1 MKQFWQRIN
10 SDRAY
15 KIKLAL
21 AFFLP
26 GVVVALILG
35 RIWPSQA
42 GLWQGLS
49 IACFLVAYILSGSN
63 VIVKAVRQLGR
74 KDWTNEYFLMT
85 VATIGAL
92 ILQAWAEAAAI
103 MIFYEIGE
111 YAQNLAVERSRQSIS
126 QLMDLAADTALVRR
140 EGEWLEVDP
149 YDVEPGEEILI
160 QAGAK
165 VPLDAVII
173 EGRGDLDT
181 SGLTGEA
188 LPRPVEEGDV
198 ILSGSLNLNSALIA
212 RTTTTYEDSTINKI
226 IELSGDA
233 ALRKGQ
239 TERLI
244 SRFARYYTPTVMLIA
259 LLVFLIPL
267 IFAGGHW
274 WVWLQRSMNLLV
286 ISCPCALV
294 LSVPLS
300 FFSGLGLAST
310 RGILIKGGDVLE
322 QLVHTHKIVFDK
334 TGTLTSGQLDL
345 VELKLAAD
353 DWPEERVLSLAHHLE
368 QGSAHPT
375 ALAIRRAAQERL
387 EAEQLEACAAIS
399 DMKELPGRGISGSFD
414 EEHYYLGNAKLMA
427 DLGLVVSSDDEDS
440 TVVYFAEGPAPAELG
455 AAAQG
460 ESDLQGKSGQ
470 PEEAISQ
477 AKVGSP
483 AKLLAAFYFRDEVKP
498 TAIDTLAELHR
509 LGVEHL
515 AMYSGDRE
523 PLVAKQAEILGLDD
537 YAGNLLPQEKLARLE
552 KDIAEK
558 PAGSAVCFVGDG
570 INDAP
575 SISLADVGI
584 AMGNVG
590 SDAAVEAADVVLIRD
605 EIETIPE
612 MIEISRKTMRVAQ
625 QNIILALGLKILIMV
640 LSIVGIGGMWLAIFA
655 DVGVTLIC
663 IANSFRITRG
673 SALSWARSKGAGL
686 FLPLK

>member
-1 MKQFWQRIN
+1 MRKFWQRLN
-10 SDRAY
+10 RERAF
-15 KIKLAL
+15 KIKVAL

-26 GVVVALILG
+26 GVLMSLIFS
-35 RIWPSQA
+35 RIWPSAA
-42 GLWQGLS
+42 GVWQGLS
-49 IACFLVAYILSGSN
+49 MAFYLVAYVLAGFN
-63 VIVKAVRQLGR
+63 VATKAVSQLGK

-92 ILQAWAEAAAI
+92 ILKAWAEAAAI

-111 YAQNLAVERSRQSIS
+111 YAQNLAVERSRQSINK
-126 QLMDLAADTALVRR
+126 LIDLAADTALVRR
-140 EGEWLEVDP
+140 EGEWVEVDP
-149 YDVEPGEEILI
+149 YEVEPGEEILI

-165 VPLDAVII
+165 VPLDAVIV

-188 LPRPVEEGDV
+188 LPRPVEEGDE
-198 ILSGSLNLNSALIA
+198 ILSGSLNLNSVLVA
-212 RTTTTYEDSTINKI
+212 RATTTYEDSTINKI

-244 SRFARYYTPTVMLIA
+244 TRFARYYTPTVMLIA
-259 LLVFLIPL
+259 LLVFLLPL
-267 IFAGGHW
+267 LFAGGHW

-310 RGILIKGGDVLE
+310 RGILIKGSDVLE
-322 QLVHTHKIVFDK
+322 QLVHTHKMVFDK

-345 VELKLAAD
+345 VDLKLAAD
-353 DWPEERVLSLAHHLE
+353 DWQEDNLLSLAHNLE

-375 ALAIRRAAQERL
+375 ALAIRRAAQEKITPDKL
-387 EAEQLEACAAIS
+387 QYYAAIS
-399 DMKELPGRGISGSFD
+399 EMKELPGRGITGKFEGQSF
-414 EEHYYLGNAKLMA
+414 YLGNAKLMA
-427 DLGLVVSSDDEDS
+427 DLGLTVSSDDDNS
-440 TVVYFAEGPAPAELG
+440 TVVYFAEGPKLDAAP
-455 AAAQG
+455 
-460 ESDLQGKSGQ
+460 D
-470 PEEAISQ
+470 Q
-477 AKVGSP
+477 ANTKARLIAS
-483 AKLLAAFYFRDEVKP
+483 FYFWDEVKP
-498 TAIDTLAELHR
+498 EAITTLAELHR
-509 LGVEHL
+509 LGVENL

-523 PLVAKQAEILGLDD
+523 PLVAKQAQVLGLDD

-552 KDIAEK
+552 KDIADK
-558 PAGSAVCFVGDG
+558 PKGSAVCFVGDG

-575 SISLADVGI
+575 SLSLADVGI

-612 MIEISRKTMRVAQ
+612 MIKISRKTMRVAR
-625 QNIILALGLKILIMV
+625 QNIFLALGLKILIMA
-640 LSIVGIGGMWLAIFA
+640 LSIIGIGGMWLAIFA

-673 SALSWARSKGAGL
+673 SSLDWVRSKDSRLQTNVAE
-686 FLPLK
+686 